1 VQNDDHSRRSFLG
14 LVGITAA
21 ALAVPGV
28 AEAATK
34 TTKKKPA
41 AKKPTTKKPT
51 TTKPTTTSPPSAT
64 SAAGAPQGTLK
75 FGAGWPFTSWDA
87 HDGLRSGTAPIVYWR
102 PVYDTLFALD
112 AKFDFKPALATSWVF
127 NEKGLSITLRN
138 DVVFSDG
145 TPFTAESVVANIRHM
160 LLDPRAAL
168 LKLAISDYK
177 AEGSDKV
184 VISTSAPLPNLM
196 AQLASQRGMMMLPSL
211 LEGNKPI
218 DTPIGTGPY
227 VLDSKNSIPGQKLVY
242 ALNPKHW
249 NRANQQAEKIEMSVL
264 PDPGARVNALLS
276 GQVDVTY
283 FDNALANQA
292 IKAGI
297 KSATTLGSQYAVIV
311 LDRGGRI
318 VPALGNKDVRV
329 ALGWA
334 VDRTAFANATL
345 PGIGQAA
352 AQAFRKGEKGYDPEL
367 DRIFGFDRDYA
378 RQLLA
383 RAGFPNGFSFEIP
396 SALPFQ
402 QPIEIL
408 AAQWR
413 EIGVTAKLVPLD
425 ISQYGPRGTSGAFPV
440 LFVPVL
446 GATPYDVVAPVADPR
461 GGLNPQRVADGK
473 VVEAFESLERAFDA
487 EKDRYLG
494 VRAQKAA
501 MEAGL
506 YIPFATADKHAFYR
520 DGVSDV
526 VWNVDE
532 PGVNPVGIKP
542 KG

>member
-1 VQNDDHSRRSFLG
+1 VQNDDHSRRKFLG
-14 LVGITAA
+14 LVGTTFATV
-21 ALAVPGV
+21 ALPGV

-34 TTKKKPA
+34 PTTKR
-41 AKKPTTKKPT
+41 KPTTKKPT
-51 TTKPTTTSPPSAT
+51 TTTPVTTSPPAST
-64 SAAGAPQGTLK
+64 AGVGSPQGTLK
-75 FGAGWPFTSWDA
+75 FGAGWPFTSWDP

-102 PVYDTLFALD
+102 PVYDTLFTMD
-112 AKFDFKPALATSWVF
+112 SKFDFKPGLATAWTF
-127 NEKGLSITLRN
+127 NEKGLSMTLRT
-138 DVVFSDG
+138 DVMFSDG
-145 TPFTAESVVANIRHM
+145 TPFNAESVVANIRHM

-168 LKLAISDYK
+168 LKLAISDFK
-177 AEGSDKV
+177 AEAANKV
-184 VISTSAPLPNLM
+184 RISTSAPLPNLM
-196 AQLASQRGMMMLPSL
+196 AQLASQRGMMILPSL

-218 DTPIGTGPY
+218 DAPIGTGPY
-227 VLDSKNSIPGQKLVY
+227 VFDPKSSIPGQKIVY
-242 ALNPKHW
+242 ALNAKHW
-249 NRANQQAEKIEMSVL
+249 NKSNQQAEKIEMSVL
-264 PDPGARVNALLS
+264 ADPGARVNALLS

-297 KSATTLGSQYAVIV
+297 KSATTLGSQYALIV
-311 LDRGGRI
+311 LDRGGKI
-318 VPALGNKDVRV
+318 VPALANKDVRV

-345 PGIGQAA
+345 PGIGQPAL
-352 AQAFRKGEKGYDPEL
+352 QAFRKGEKGYDPEL
-367 DRIFGFDRDYA
+367 DRVFGFDRDYA

-383 RAGFPNGFSFEIP
+383 RAGFPNGFTFEIP

-413 EIGVTAKLVPLD
+413 EIGVNARLVPLD

-461 GGLNPQRVADGK
+461 GGLNPQRVADTK
-473 VVEAFESLERAFDA
+473 VIEPFESLERAFDA
-487 EKDRYLG
+487 EKDRFLG

-506 YIPFATADKHAFYR
+506 YIPYATADKHAFYR
-520 DGVSDV
+520 DGVSGV

-532 PGVNPVGIKP
+532 PGVNPIGIKP